1 MCLVEKLHQKAED
14 SGGFDQDAFSDIE
27 ELDFQVSDDAASA
40 VVAALHC
47 LGGERGAFLSHAS
60 SSLRLQSEL
69 HPDGATW
76 LIMPIPEDCT
86 FAIMCLGQER
96 GLFLAH
102 YDGELYLTSNSCDFS
117 PLRWYVQE
125 HWDGYTISCYS
136 KWSWMCLSHAHAWV
150 FLQKGF
156 GGAGELWQFWTK

>member
-1 MCLVEKLHQKAED
+1 MCLAANFHPKDENLAGID
-14 SGGFDQDAFSDIE
+14 LDAFSDLE
-27 ELDFQVSDDAASA
+27 GLDYQVSDDASLA

-102 YDGELYLTSNSCDFS
+102 HDGELYLTSNSCDFS

-125 HWDGYTISCYS
+125 QWDGYTISCYS
-136 KWSWMCLSHAHAWV
+136 KWSWKYLSHAHAWV

-156 GGAGELWQFWTK
+156 KGAGELWQFWTK